1 MSIININ
8 MNEEDSEFWSGYLSF
23 YYSNVDEYHKF
34 QLSSFHRFFKSYQPP
49 AGGAKL
55 LEFGGG
61 AVMSNLISAATKC
74 KEIVF
79 GEFKEDNRERVK
91 HWLRNNPSA
100 FNWQLFFSYVVGTLE
115 GGTEE
120 NIEER
125 KELLRKTV
133 KAVVPFDIFKADP
146 VEDKGPYDIVSSV
159 LCLEYVCMTN
169 EEFRESVS
177 KLASLVKPGGT
188 FLMQADENVHTW
200 AYCGKTFKTYSIS
213 RNFVREV
220 LESTGF
226 THITIDYLQRKSM
239 PEEVLETLLGV
250 TSGMFIVA
258 TK

>member
-1 MSIININ
+1 MC
-8 MNEEDSEFWSGYLSF
+8 EEQDSEFWSGYLSL
-23 YYSNVDEYHKF
+23 YYSNIDEYHKF

-49 AGGAKL
+49 VGGAKL

-61 AVMSNLISAATKC
+61 AVLSNLISAAPKC

-79 GEFKEDNRERVK
+79 GEFKEDNRDGVNL
-91 HWLRNNPSA
+91 WLNKDPSA

-133 KAVVPFDIFKADP
+133 KAVVPCDIFKADP

-169 EEFRESVS
+169 EKFRESVS

-188 FLMQADENVHTW
+188 FLMQADENIHTW
-200 AYCGKTFKTYSIS
+200 VCCGKTIKTHPIS
-213 RNFVREV
+213 RDFVREV

-226 THITIDYLQRKSM
+226 THITIDYLQPESM
-239 PEEVLETLLGV
+239 PEEVVETLLGV
-250 TSGMFIVA
+250 TSAMFIVA

>member
-1 MSIININ
+1 MY
-8 MNEEDSEFWSGYLSF
+8 EEDSEFWSGYLSL

-91 HWLRNNPSA
+91 HWLSKDPSA

-115 GGTEE
+115 GGTER

-125 KELLRKTV
+125 KDLLRKIV
-133 KAVVPFDIFKADP
+133 KVVPCDIFQADP

-159 LCLEYVCMTN
+159 LCLEYVSKTN
-169 EEFRESVS
+169 EEFRENVS

-188 FLMQADENVHTW
+188 FLMQADENFHTW
-200 AYCGKTFKTYSIS
+200 AYCGKTFKRNPIS
-213 RNFVREV
+213 RDFVREV

-226 THITIDYLQRKSM
+226 THITIDFLQQESM
-239 PEEVLETLLGV
+239 PEEVVETLLGV

>member
-1 MSIININ
+1 MAQG
-8 MNEEDSEFWSGYLSF
+8 DSEVWSSYLPK
-23 YYSNVDEYHKF
+23 YYSEVDGYHEF
-34 QLSSFHRFFKSYQPP
+34 YLTCLHRFFKSDQPP

-125 KELLRKTV
+125 KELLRKKV
-133 KAVVPFDIFKADP
+133 KAVVPFDIFQANP
-146 VEDKGPYDIVSSV
+146 LEDKGPYDIVTSA
-159 LCLEYVCMTN
+159 LCLESICFTKEQYM
-169 EEFRESVS
+169 ESVA
-177 KLASLVKPGGT
+177 KMAHLLKPGGVVAMEVFEGVISWVIAGRT
-188 FLMQADENVHTW
+188 IDRNP
-200 AYCGKTFKTYSIS
+200 IS
-213 RNFVREV
+213 REFLREA
-220 LESTGF
+220 LESAGLSQ
-226 THITIDYLQRKSM
+226 IKMEIQPCESLQAKELDTIPGL
-239 PEEVLETLLGV
+239 
-250 TSGMFIVA
+250 TSLMFAVA
-258 TK
+258 TKPAD

>member
-1 MSIININ
+1 MY
-8 MNEEDSEFWSGYLSF
+8 EEDSEFWSEYLSF
-23 YYSNVDEYHKF
+23 YYSYVDQYHEL

-61 AVMSNLISAATKC
+61 AVVCNLISPVVKC

-79 GEFKEDNRERVK
+79 AEFIEDNRERVK
-91 HWLRNNPSA
+91 CWLRKDPSA
-100 FNWQLFFSYVVGTLE
+100 FNWQPFFSYVVGTLE
-115 GGTEE
+115 GGTEK

-125 KELLRKTV
+125 KELLRKIV
-133 KAVVPFDIFKADP
+133 KVVPCDIFQEHP

-188 FLMQADENVHTW
+188 LLMQVDENVHTW
-200 AYCGKTFKTYSIS
+200 TYRGKMRKLNPIS
-213 RNFVREV
+213 RDLMREV
-220 LESTGF
+220 LESAGF
-226 THITIDYLQRKSM
+226 THITIDFLQPQSM
-239 PEEVLETLLGV
+239 PVEVVETLLGI
-250 TSGMFIVA
+250 TNAMFIVA

>member
-1 MSIININ
+1 MC
-8 MNEEDSEFWSGYLSF
+8 EEDSEFWSGYLSLYF
-23 YYSNVDEYHKF
+23 SNVDEYHEF
-34 QLSSFHRFFKSYQPP
+34 QLRSFHQFFKSYQPP

-61 AVMSNLISAATKC
+61 AVVSNLISAAPKC

-79 GEFKEDNRERVK
+79 GEFKEYNRERVK
-91 HWLRNNPSA
+91 HWLKKDPSA
-100 FNWQLFFSYVVGTLE
+100 FNWHLFFAYVVGTLE

-125 KELLRKTV
+125 KELFRKIV
-133 KAVVPFDIFKADP
+133 KVVPCDIFQEHP

-188 FLMQADENVHTW
+188 LLMQVDENVHTH
-200 AYCGKTFKTYSIS
+200 GPT
-213 RNFVREV
+213 
-220 LESTGF
+220 
-226 THITIDYLQRKSM
+226 
-239 PEEVLETLLGV
+239 
-250 TSGMFIVA
+250 VA
-258 TK
+258 KCAS